1 MRRYLSLLGIL
12 LVLTGC
18 DPSSPAALPQAGQ
31 WRLINYWALWC
42 TPCREEIPELN
53 DLDQIQ
59 DITVFGV
66 NYDGKT
72 GADLEAQRLEL
83 GITFPALATDPATM
97 LGISR
102 PRVLPT
108 TLIVNPEGEW
118 VESLTG
124 PQTAAS
130 ITSALARL
138 GREKPTS

>member
-1 MRRYLSLLGIL
+1 MLVTL

-18 DPSSPAALPQAGQ
+18 DSSDSTGLPQAGQ

-53 DLDQIQ
+53 KLDQSE

-72 GADLEAQRLEL
+72 GAALEAQRLEL
-83 GITFPALATDPATM
+83 GITFPALDKDPAIM
-97 LGISR
+97 LGIPR

-118 VESLTG
+118 VTTLVG

-130 ITSALARL
+130 ITNAMAAL
-138 GREKPTS
+138 GRQQPNI